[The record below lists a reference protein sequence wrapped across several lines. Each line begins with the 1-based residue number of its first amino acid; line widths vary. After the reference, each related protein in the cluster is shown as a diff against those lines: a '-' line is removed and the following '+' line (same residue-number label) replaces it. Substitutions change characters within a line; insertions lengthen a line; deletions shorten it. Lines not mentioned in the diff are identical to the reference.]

1 MTAAFRAV
9 IHVHYKPLDAIQPRL
24 VFLPPQLNT
33 IHHEVACF
41 TALCEKEKR
50 AAGCHFQY
58 SAVRQFRFGY
68 HVVVG
73 RGHLVAGHA
82 NACPMIKTYVDHG
95 LRIEADPST
104 FPIGVSQRVFIFHI
118 LEGSV
123 GPCRFWDLLFF
134 HAPEPIVETV

>member
-1 MTAAFRAV
+1 MVWRVVDQAENQVFAICEIHHPRQKLTAMTAAFRAV

-58 SAVRQFRFGY
+58 SAGHQFRFGH
-68 HVVVG
+68 HVVV
-73 RGHLVAGHA
+73 RRSH
-82 NACPMIKTYVDHG
+82 
-95 LRIEADPST
+95 R
-104 FPIGVSQRVFIFHI
+104 SQATRK
-118 LEGSV
+118 
-123 GPCRFWDLLFF
+123 PT
-134 HAPEPIVETV
+134 P